1 MFEHLPWNL
10 DGLLELE
17 EDDVVGEG
25 PVSPERPLRTPN
37 SPRYSVNGDIVLDSI
52 RIFILIIF
60 FFSPKIHIYM
70 EYHQRSSISTTQT
83 QFYYF
88 LFERDLDLKI
98 NLQIF
103 LLFINLVKILS
114 LALNAMLAMKFLK
127 CHSFKKKKNVWANS
141 QSFKMYFLIKIFH

>member
-1 MFEHLPWNL
+1 
-10 DGLLELE
+10 
-17 EDDVVGEG
+17 
-25 PVSPERPLRTPN
+25 
-37 SPRYSVNGDIVLDSI
+37 
-52 RIFILIIF
+52 
-60 FFSPKIHIYM
+60 M

-127 CHSFKKKKNVWANS
+127 CHSFEKKKKV
-141 QSFKMYFLIKIFH
+141 